1 LRAIRI
7 IEPGPLAT
15 VQDLGRFG
23 FRDKGVPMSGAMD
36 QQALRIGNLLVGN
49 PIGAACIEI
58 TLSGFR
64 AEFQCGVHFALCG
77 ADIVAR
83 LDGHTLPNWT
93 CHFAGES
100 AIIELGPLATGSRT
114 CLVIQGGIDVPP
126 VMGSRSTF
134 LRGRFGGFQ
143 GRPLREGD
151 LLRLGDPVGR
161 PISDFPAGLIP
172 PYSTRPV
179 LRALPGPQDDCISP
193 RGLETFFSRE
203 YEVSSRSDRMGSV
216 LVGPVVEHKWGGDII
231 SDGTCPGAVQ
241 APGNGQPLILGN
253 DCQTTGGY
261 VKVATVIAADL
272 SLAGQ
277 LGPGVRVRF
286 QKVGLDQARLAYLRN
301 EYLLRNFYEKYGK
314 PG

>member
-15 VQDLGRFG
+15 VQDLGRLGFG
-23 FRDKGVPMSGAMD
+23 DKGVPMSGAMD

-49 PIGAACIEI
+49 PMGAACIEI

-64 AEFQCGVHFALCG
+64 AQFQCGVHFALTG
-77 ADIVAR
+77 ADVAAS
-83 LDGHTLPNWT
+83 LDGHALSNWT
-93 CHFAGES
+93 CHFAEQG
-100 AIIELGPLATGSRT
+100 AFIELGLMALGFRT

-143 GRPLREGD
+143 GRPLRKED
-151 LLRLGDPVGR
+151 ILHLGDPVGR
-161 PISDFPAGLIP
+161 PIREFPAGLIP
-172 PYSTRPV
+172 AYSGRPV
-179 LRALPGPQDDCISP
+179 LRAVPGPQDDRISP
-193 RGLETFFSRE
+193 HGLETFFSAE
-203 YEVSSRSDRMGSV
+203 YEVSSRSDRMGSF
-216 LVGPVVEHKWGGDII
+216 LVGPVIEHKRGWDII
-231 SDGTCPGAVQ
+231 SDGICPGAVQ
-241 APGNGQPLILGN
+241 VPGNGQPVMLVN

-261 VKVATVIAADL
+261 VKVATVIVADL

-277 LGPGVRVRF
+277 LGPGVRVGF
-286 QKVGLDQARLAYLRN
+286 EKVSLDQARLAYLRN

-314 PG
+314 PT